1 MGNFL
6 DENITKQIQEVFSSL
21 VNPVE
26 ILLFTTEKDCEYCGD
41 TRELIEEVCGLSDK
55 LSLRVVDIDKDAELA
70 KQYHIERSPSI
81 ALLADVDGA
90 RIDNGIRFSGIPA
103 GHEFS
108 AFIHSII
115 SVSRQEP
122 GISQETQAFLDSL
135 QSPVHLEIFT
145 TPT

>member
-26 ILLFTTEKDCEYCGD
+26 ILLFTTQKDCEYCGD
-41 TRELIEEVCGLSDK
+41 TRELMEEVCGLSDK

-135 QSPVHLEIFT
+135 RSPVHLEIFT

>member
-41 TRELIEEVCGLSDK
+41 TRELMEEVCGLSDN
-55 LSLRVVDIDKDAELA
+55 LSLRVVIIDKEAELP
-70 KQYHIERSPSI
+70 KQYQIERTPAI
-81 ALLADVDGA
+81 ALLVEVDGA
-90 RIDNGIRFSGIPA
+90 RIDYGIRFSGIPA

-135 QSPVHLEIFT
+135 RSPVHLEIFT

>member
-6 DENITKQIQEVFSSL
+6 DENITNQIQEVFSGL

-41 TRELIEEVCGLSDK
+41 TLELMEEVCGLSDK
-55 LSLRVVDIDKDAELA
+55 LSLRVVDINKEAELA
-70 KQYHIERSPSI
+70 KQYQIERTPAI
-81 ALLADVDGA
+81 ALLAEVDGA
-90 RIDNGIRFSGIPA
+90 RNDNGIRFSGIPA

-135 QSPVHLEIFT
+135 RSPVHLEIFT

>member
-6 DENITKQIQEVFSSL
+6 DENITEQIQEVFSSL

-41 TRELIEEVCGLSDK
+41 TRELMEEVCGLSDK